1 MNWDDKKVIDHRN
14 DIIDQLKKYSLSDK
28 KWIIKSFWK
37 GIIDS
42 SALDDKTEITQKL
55 PHKFINDQKG
65 MILYLSL
72 KLLLPNHIQKLEDT
86 KFPSKEI
93 H

>member
-1 MNWDDKKVIDHRN
+1 MFMSTIMIKKSIKMKKILANDGLSKTGITHLEKNGFTVIN
-14 DIIDQLKKYSLSDK
+14 EKVAQENL
-28 KWIIKSFWK
+28 
-37 GIIDS
+37 
-42 SALDDKTEITQKL
+42 E
-55 PHKFINDQKG
+55 KFINDQKG